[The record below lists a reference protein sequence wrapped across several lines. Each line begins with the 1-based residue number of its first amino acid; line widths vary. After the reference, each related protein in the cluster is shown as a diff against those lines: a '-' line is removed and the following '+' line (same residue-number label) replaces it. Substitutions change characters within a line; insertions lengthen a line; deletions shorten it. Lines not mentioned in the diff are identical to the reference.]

1 MRRDDLTWAL
11 NAVLPHCG
19 NTAATNLVGIAPRLR
34 GVFLYATDRYTI
46 GVARIDAGSMAL
58 GDAALSKRE
67 ATDLMRFVRPSRV
80 SEQEEGV
87 ELLTAPGEL
96 HVGTP
101 DESAVFETVARPYSF
116 RDLTDRLAKLES
128 LPPEAGEEQVYNPD
142 MTARFA
148 KAKRDVRDTLR
159 LNPRTVRDLF
169 GVALVTVGSDF
180 YGAVA
185 GIQYP
190 NDLATSLS
198 DFLGEL
204 ESAA

>member
-1 MRRDDLTWAL
+1 MRRDELTWAL

-80 SEQEEGV
+80 SEQEEAV

-101 DESAVFETVARPYSF
+101 DDSAVFETVARPYSF
-116 RDLTDRLAKLES
+116 EQLVSRLELLEA
-128 LPPEAGEEQVYNPD
+128 LPAERADQEYGPD
-142 MTARFA
+142 ILARFA
-148 KAKRDVRDTLR
+148 KAKRNEADRLLVR
-159 LNPRTVRDLF
+159 PRRYADRN
-169 GVALVTVGSDF
+169 GVAIIRSGSDF
-180 YGAVA
+180 LGAVA
-185 GIQYP
+185 GLTYGASG
-190 NDLATSLS
+190 NTTLAEFFGT
-198 DFLGEL
+198 E
-204 ESAA
+204 ERVA